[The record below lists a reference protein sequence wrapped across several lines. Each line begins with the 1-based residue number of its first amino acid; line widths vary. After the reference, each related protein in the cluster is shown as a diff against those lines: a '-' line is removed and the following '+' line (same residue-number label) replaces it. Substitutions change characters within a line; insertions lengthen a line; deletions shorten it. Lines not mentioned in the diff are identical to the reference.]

1 MPEGTF
7 KAWSEGSSNVDR
19 ENMTKPREAPYNTI
33 SLTVKLDDGKI
44 YRLYYL
50 GEKGKDILK
59 KAVCKPQ
66 CWEAREQFERHI
78 KELNSKLNAL
88 TDIIGPNEM
97 VAYFRNHILVQIAK
111 RSCRTGDL
119 ASNPF
124 SGFKILALQELLTEE
139 KIVHTRNGWWK
150 LAKH

>member
-1 MPEGTF
+1 
-7 KAWSEGSSNVDR
+7 
-19 ENMTKPREAPYNTI
+19 MTKTPDAPY
-33 SLTVKLDDGKI
+33 TVIYHDCLVDGKEVRV
-44 YRLYYL
+44 YWL
-50 GEKGKDILK
+50 GGEGYKILK
-59 KAVCKPQ
+59 SAVCKPQ

-78 KELNSKLNAL
+78 KELNSKLNVL

-111 RSCRTGDL
+111 KSCRTGDL

-124 SGFKILALQELLTEE
+124 SGFKYLALQELLTEE

-150 LAKH
+150 KL